1 MLGAITGEVSPD
13 VAIPKMDTGGST
25 VEPSWLRIE
34 EASPMTEKQSKKAS
48 SVVDARRWSAV
59 TNGVLVALIMTVP
72 PILFILTGGLGAP
85 AVWIKSTM
93 AGLGAQRGKLQ
104 FVPKRFNSF

>member
-1 MLGAITGEVSPD
+1 
-13 VAIPKMDTGGST
+13 MDTGGST
-25 VEPSWLRIE
+25 VEPSWLGIE

-59 TNGVLVALIMTVP
+59 ANGVLVALIMTVP

-93 AGLGAQRGKLQ
+93 AGLGAQRGNLQ